1 MGLGCFSG
9 NLVWPIKE
17 FKLIGGFWNELNMG
31 RCEDGELGLRAA
43 SLGMPMSVVREARA
57 WHIYHDINISR
68 TYEANTRDVPLL
80 HERHG
85 KVEETGLKIVNEDGK
100 RLNYVCPDCGEEFNT
115 LMYWSH
121 ECQHKS

>member
-1 MGLGCFSG
+1 
-9 NLVWPIKE
+9 
-17 FKLIGGFWNELNMG
+17 
-31 RCEDGELGLRAA
+31 
-43 SLGMPMSVVREARA
+43 MPMSVVREARA